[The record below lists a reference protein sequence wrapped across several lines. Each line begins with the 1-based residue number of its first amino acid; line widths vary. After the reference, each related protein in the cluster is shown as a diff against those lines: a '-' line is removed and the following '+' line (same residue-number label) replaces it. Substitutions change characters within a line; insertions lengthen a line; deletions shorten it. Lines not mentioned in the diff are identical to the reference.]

1 MGQKINVDYT
11 NALQQVKK
19 LQTASE
25 KCTQTAADIK
35 MQIGELTTQWKGD
48 SASAAALKMEEY
60 VRYNNELGKSIAE
73 VAARLKKA
81 VETIKYVDDN
91 AFTSETR
98 RRV

>member
-1 MGQKINVDYT
+1 
-11 NALQQVKK
+11 
-19 LQTASE
+19 
-25 KCTQTAADIK
+25 
-35 MQIGELTTQWKGD
+35 
-48 SASAAALKMEEY
+48 MEEY